1 MTTAPVLEFRN
12 LLKQYPKRDG
22 SGTLTVLDKLNRSIH
37 QGEFVTLVGPSGCGK
52 TTLLKLIMGTLR
64 PTSGEVLLNGQ
75 PVTGPGPDRG
85 IVYQKYSLYDNRTV
99 IENVIQSGTV
109 ARPMFAQYLG
119 HASAIKADRERAME
133 ILARVSMADAADK
146 YPHELSGGMRQRV
159 AIAQTL
165 FAKPRILLM
174 DEPFGALDEGTRSD
188 AQHFLLDLWA
198 EENLTV
204 IFITHHLPEAI
215 YMGTRLLA
223 LSQHWEHEAG
233 PHRTDNGARFV
244 MDESFVPFIDR
255 RRAENISDEMY
266 ISKFTPLIDRIKEYA
281 MDPAMRQRTDEFHRG
296 APADVLQW
304 QDDTHMVGGEDG
316 E

>member
-1 MTTAPVLEFRN
+1 MTTTPVLEFRN
-12 LLKQYPKRDG
+12 LLKQYPMRDG
-22 SGTLTVLDKLNRSIH
+22 SGTVTVLDNINRSIH
-37 QGEFVTLVGPSGCGK
+37 EGEFVTLVGPSGCGK

-75 PVTGPGPDRG
+75 SVTGPGPDRG

-99 IENVIQSGTV
+99 VENVIQSGTV
-109 ARPMFAQYLG
+109 TRPLFAKYLG
-119 HASAIKADRERAME
+119 HRSAIKADRERA
-133 ILARVSMADAADK
+133 LAMLDRVSMADAADK

-174 DEPFGALDEGTRSD
+174 DEPFGALDEGTRND
-188 AQHFLLDLWA
+188 AQHFLLDLWE
-198 EENLTV
+198 EENLTG

-233 PHRTDNGARFV
+233 PHKTNNGARFV
-244 MDESFVPFIDR
+244 MDKSFVPFINR
-255 RRAENISDEMY
+255 RRAPGINDEMY
-266 ISKFTPLIDRIKEYA
+266 ISKFTPLMERVKRYA
-281 MDPAMRQRTDEFHRG
+281 MDPSMRQRTEEFHDG
-296 APADVLQW
+296 VPEEVLTW
-304 QDDTHMVGGEDG
+304 LDSTHMVGDEDG